1 MTADSL
7 IVRPMGKQAYLPV
20 WQHMRDFTDQRV
32 ADQPD
37 ECWWLEHEPVFT
49 LGQAGKES
57 HILSLS
63 DIPVIR
69 TDRGGQVT
77 YHGPGQLMMYWL
89 VDLKRKQMGVRD
101 FVSILEQAIIELLAG
116 YGVQAH
122 LQPGAPGV
130 YVNHAKIAS
139 LGLRVRKGCTY
150 HGLALNVQA
159 GLEAFAQINPCGYQG
174 LQMLNLND
182 LLSSPLSVADVA
194 EKLLAIFCRLLAYQ
208 EIQYIEPSQY
218 NA

>member
-1 MTADSL
+1 MSADCL
-7 IVRPMGKQAYLPV
+7 IVRRKGVQPYLPV
-20 WQHMRDFTDQRV
+20 WQQMRDFTDQRV
-32 ADQPD
+32 AEQSD

-89 VDLKRKQMGVRD
+89 VDLKRKQIGVRD
-101 FVSILEQAIIELLAG
+101 FVGILEQAIIELLAG

-150 HGLALNVQA
+150 HGLALNISA
-159 GLEAFAQINPCGYQG
+159 GLSAFAQINPCGYQG

-182 LLSSPLSVADVA
+182 LLAKPVTVDEVAA
-194 EKLLAIFCRLLAYQ
+194 KLLAIFCRLLAYPQ
-208 EIQYIEPSQY
+208 IQYIEPQQ
-218 NA
+218 